1 MATLT
6 FLKYDKVIQV
16 DAPQVEVTIQDL
28 INQIRDYEDEPDNM
42 DLAKIADA
50 YGKQPLGTNEFVG
63 ITLVLVNDWR
73 VAFEARPGPET
84 VTCYVRGG
92 NLVAENIYDN
102 NPIKPTAFTQ
112 VVIAQS
118 SSPTIIK
125 ADSDYGALFLI
136 ESLRGRHASLGNIF
150 YWNPVSG
157 SDSNSGTSPQ
167 NAVLTFDKAQSLAT
181 AGNHDIIF
189 AISSDPSGV
198 TTVTTPI
205 TISKSTLKLRGPGFP
220 FQFAPTTSGNPT
232 IQIAADGVE
241 LSGFYVTTATGGTDN
256 GISVSGDNVLI
267 KDCWVKGAT
276 GDGISITSAS
286 RTQIDTCAIEDC
298 SGIGIDI
305 GNSTSLSTIKKCIIT
320 GNSGGVRLSGSNI
333 NDNIFETNL
342 IYNNSG
348 IGIDIGTGVLRTGIR
363 LNHTFAGNTT
373 NIQDLGTGTFQD
385 TSGTITQGDINA
397 IVDGVWDEIIG
408 SHTIAGSAGKTLKDA
423 KTKATL
429 ASLK

>member
-42 DLAKIADA
+42 DIEKIADA
-50 YGKQPLGTNEFVG
+50 YGKQPLGTNEFIG
-63 ITLVLVNDWR
+63 ITLVLVNNWR
-73 VAFEARPGPET
+73 IAFEARPGPET

-150 YWNPVSG
+150 YWNPISG
-157 SDSNSGTSPQ
+157 NDSNSGVSPQ
-167 NAVLTFDKAQSLAT
+167 AAVKTFNKAQSLT
-181 AGNHDIIF
+181 SAGNHDIIF
-189 AISSDPSGV
+189 AISSDPSGI

-205 TISKSTLKLRGPGFP
+205 TITTPTLKLRGPGFP
-220 FQFAPTTSGNPT
+220 FQFVPTTSGNPT

-241 LSGFYVTTATGGTDN
+241 LSGFYITTATGGTDN
-256 GISVSGDNVLI
+256 GIEVSGDNVLI
-267 KDCWVKGAT
+267 KDCWIKNAT
-276 GDGISITSAS
+276 GNGINITNAS

-298 SGIGIDI
+298 SGVGINI

-320 GNSGGVRLSGSNI
+320 GNSGGVSLSGTSI
-333 NDNIFETNL
+333 NDNIFENNL

-348 IGIDIGTGVLRTGIR
+348 VGINIGTGVLRTGIR
-363 LNHTFAGNTT
+363 LHHT
-373 NIQDLGTGTFQD
+373 
-385 TSGTITQGDINA
+385 
-397 IVDGVWDEIIG
+397 
-408 SHTIAGSAGKTLKDA
+408 
-423 KTKATL
+423 
-429 ASLK
+429 

>member
-28 INQIRDYEDEPDNM
+28 INQIRDYEDELENM
-42 DLAKIADA
+42 DIEKIADA
-50 YGKQPLGTNEFVG
+50 YGKQPLGTNEFIG

-73 VAFEARPGPET
+73 IAFEARPGPDT

-118 SSPTIIK
+118 SSPTIIR
-125 ADSDYGALFLI
+125 AESDYGALFLI

-150 YWNPVSG
+150 YWNPISG

-167 NAVLTFDKAQSLAT
+167 TAVKTFDKAQSLAT

-189 AISSDPSGV
+189 AISTDPSGV

-205 TISKSTLKLRGPGFP
+205 SITKPTLKLRGPGFP
-220 FQFAPTTSGNPT
+220 FQFAPTTAGSPT

-241 LSGFYVTTATGGTDN
+241 LSGFYVTTASGGSDN
-256 GISVSGDNVLI
+256 GIEISGDNVLI
-267 KDCWVKGAT
+267 KDCWVNGASAN
-276 GDGISITSAS
+276 GIYVTNAS

-298 SGIGIDI
+298 GLNGILLSS
-305 GNSTSLSTIKKCIIT
+305 STALSTIKKCIIT
-320 GNSGGVRLSGSNI
+320 GNQNGVSLSGTNI

-342 IYNNSG
+342 IYNNTGTG
-348 IGIDIGTGVLRTGIR
+348 INIGTGVLRTGIR
-363 LNHTFAGNTT
+363 LLHTFAGNAV

-385 TSGTITQGDINA
+385 TSGTITQGDIDA

-408 SHTIAGSAGKTLKDA
+408 THTTPGSAGKTLKDA

>member
-6 FLKYDKVIQV
+6 FLKYDRVIQV
-16 DAPQVEVTIQDL
+16 DAPQIEVTIQDL
-28 INQIRDYEDEPDNM
+28 INQIRDYEDELENM
-42 DLAKIADA
+42 DLEKIADA

-63 ITLVLVNDWR
+63 ITLVLVNNWR

-125 ADSDYGALFLI
+125 ADSDYGALYLI
-136 ESLRGRHASLGNIF
+136 ESLRGRNASLGNIF
-150 YWNPVSG
+150 YWNPISG
-157 SDSNSGTSPQ
+157 SDNNSGTSP
-167 NAVLTFDKAQSLAT
+167 NSPVLTFNKAQSLAT

-189 AISSDPSGV
+189 ALSTDPSGI
-198 TTVTTPI
+198 TTVNQ
-205 TISKSTLKLRGPGFP
+205 TISITKSTLKLRGPGFP
-220 FQFAPTTSGNPT
+220 FQFVPNTTGNPT
-232 IQIAADGVE
+232 IQISADGVE
-241 LSGFYVTTATGGTDN
+241 ISGFYVTTKAGGTDN
-256 GISVSGDNVLI
+256 AIEISGDNVLI
-267 KDCWVKGAT
+267 KDCWIKDAT
-276 GDGISITSAS
+276 GNGIYITSAS

-298 SGIGIDI
+298 NLSGIAM
-305 GNSTSLSTIKKCIIT
+305 GNSTALSTVKKCIIT
-320 GNSGGVRLSGSNI
+320 GNQNGVSISGTSI

-342 IYNNSG
+342 IYNNTNAG
-348 IGIDIGTGVLRTGIR
+348 INIGSGVLRTGIR
-363 LNHTFAGNTT
+363 LLHTFAGNAV

-385 TSGTITQGDINA
+385 TSGAITQGDIDQ

-408 SHTIAGSAGKTLKDA
+408 SHTTPGSAGKTLKDA